1 MSSSSFSK
9 KRTWKRD
16 KSSRPKKVKKTK
28 PGESK
33 KLKCPVW
40 VKSPTN
46 EHPQLTAVLER
57 PFLSTVFFDPV
68 YKCFGY
74 PVPGRDR
81 PHILGGLH
89 KRMKT
94 KFFNGVEMPRREFK
108 KGTKPRRIGSS
119 KGDGSKADKELELAI
134 GAGQFKARDNDGPYS
149 YAVWKHWES
158 IGHVPIAAQLP
169 VVLPGANLCTAG
181 DYFTICTEDGT
192 LHLWELK
199 TGWPVDCKKV
209 RIFEAPLDLVW
220 DLPRNRWQLQV
231 ELTRLAYEK
240 VKTFFYK
247 VQITW
252 PLKKNLHL

>member
-1 MSSSSFSK
+1 MSNVSK
-9 KRTWKRD
+9 KRTWKRE
-16 KSSRPKKVKKTK
+16 KSSRPKKAKKTK

-40 VKSPTN
+40 VKSPIN

-108 KGTKPRRIGSS
+108 KVKKKRSLKNVSFFHRR
-119 KGDGSKADKELELAI
+119 
-134 GAGQFKARDNDGPYS
+134 
-149 YAVWKHWES
+149 
-158 IGHVPIAAQLP
+158 
-169 VVLPGANLCTAG
+169 
-181 DYFTICTEDGT
+181 
-192 LHLWELK
+192 
-199 TGWPVDCKKV
+199 
-209 RIFEAPLDLVW
+209 
-220 DLPRNRWQLQV
+220 
-231 ELTRLAYEK
+231 
-240 VKTFFYK
+240 
-247 VQITW
+247 
-252 PLKKNLHL
+252 